1 MAAKGEGSGL
11 NERARALAERIVR
24 ELRAAG
30 HVAVLA
36 GGCVRDLQLGRTPDD
51 WDVATS
57 ASPAE
62 VRRLF
67 RRTVPVGVQFGVVL
81 VVDDGAQVEVATFRR
96 EGPYP
101 DHRHP
106 ATVASADPR
115 EDAGRRDFTINGMF
129 LDPESGEVIDY
140 VGGLADLRAG
150 LIRAIGDPRARFDE
164 DRLRLLRAI
173 RFAAR
178 FGYRIEERTWEA
190 LCELAPGIA
199 AIAWERIGDEIDRI
213 LREGAARRGF
223 ELLAASGLLAAVLPE
238 VEAMRGV
245 AQPPEFHPEGD
256 VFVHTLC
263 CLEQLSGDRHGEALR
278 FAVLL
283 HDVAKPVCAKRS
295 PEGRIQFHGHAE
307 RGAEMTREIC
317 RRLRRSREV
326 GEAAAW
332 LVANHLRYR
341 EAREMRVARLRRLLA
356 EPAIDD
362 LLELVRID
370 LSSGGRDLSLWRFC
384 RERLAELGERER
396 RPEPL
401 LRGRDLI
408 ALGYRP
414 GPAIGEILQ
423 RAYDAQLE
431 GELRS
436 AEEARAWALAHFPP
450 EDGAPAA

>member
-1 MAAKGEGSGL
+1 M
-11 NERARALAERIVR
+11 RT
-24 ELRAAG
+24 LRAAG
-30 HVAVLA
+30 HVAYLA
-36 GGCVRDLQLGRTPDD
+36 GGCVRDLQLGREPDD

-81 VVDDGAQVEVATFRR
+81 VVDDGHRVEVATFRR
-96 EGPYP
+96 EGPYR

-106 ATVASADPR
+106 AEVAPADPR
-115 EDAGRRDFTINGMF
+115 EDASRRDFTINGMF
-129 LDPESGEVIDY
+129 LDPETGEVIDY
-140 VGGLADLRAG
+140 VGGLQDLRAG
-150 LIRAIGDPRARFDE
+150 VIRAIGDPRARFDE
-164 DRLRLLRAI
+164 DRLRLLRAV

-178 FGYRIEERTWEA
+178 FDYRVEERTWAA
-190 LCELAPGIA
+190 LRELAPGIT

-223 ELLAASGLLAAVLPE
+223 ELLAASGLLAVVLPE
-238 VEAMRGV
+238 IEAMRGV
-245 AQPPEFHPEGD
+245 EQPPDFHPEGD
-256 VFVHTLC
+256 VFVHTLG
-263 CLEQLSGDRHGEALR
+263 CLEQLSGERHGEALR

-283 HDVAKPVCAKRS
+283 HDVAKPLCAKRS
-295 PEGRIQFHGHAE
+295 AEGRISFHGHAE

-341 EAREMRVARLRRLLA
+341 EAREMRLATLRRLLA
-356 EPAIDD
+356 EPAIED

-370 LSSGGRDLSLWRFC
+370 LASGGRDLSLWRFC
-384 RERLAELGERER
+384 RERLAELGERGR

-401 LRGRDLI
+401 LRGRDLL

-414 GPAIGEILQ
+414 GPAFGEILR

-431 GELRS
+431 GDLRS
-436 AEEARAWALAHFPP
+436 AEEAREWALAHFPP
-450 EDGAPAA
+450 EDGASGA